1 MTLPEIHTQI
11 RVKFEAIAARTLD
24 NFLPQEIDLYLNE
37 AIREF
42 IGQHRPL
49 IIQMQE
55 TPQTREGLENL
66 RTLLESYSYSSA
78 DFTDEAA
85 LNGGWSVPIA
95 DLDPDYEYFIS
106 GRLSTDQDVYNV
118 ETTTI
123 RDFYE
128 HLETRHNIPHFRR
141 AKIVERGNDFLL
153 ALPDP
158 DETPESLQVTYL
170 GEFVS
175 VDIKLVVEY
184 TVSDGSGQNTASI
197 DIEGVSY
204 DIPWNT
210 DAQTTVDDFISNHKS
225 DIRSR
230 HDVVA
235 EDYGDKIRFTTFNA
249 DVLESE
255 FGITANSADVALT
268 QDTLTSR
275 PEIPLPTT
283 THQELVDLTANLMK
297 QDLPQ
302 AQADRPQQQQ

>member
-1 MTLPEIHTQI
+1 MILPEIHTQI
-11 RVKFEAIAARTLD
+11 RVKFEAIAAQTLD

-49 IIQMQE
+49 IIQPRE
-55 TPQTREGLENL
+55 SAQTREGLENL
-66 RTLLESYSYSSA
+66 RTLLQSHTYA
-78 DFTDEAA
+78 TGDFVDETA
-85 LNGGWSVPIA
+85 LNGGWSLPIS
-95 DLDPDYEYFIS
+95 DLDPTYEYFIS

-141 AKIVERGNDFLL
+141 AKVVERGTDFLL

-158 DETPESLQVTYL
+158 DETPETLQVTYL
-170 GEFVS
+170 GEFVP

-184 TVSDGSGQNTASI
+184 TVSDGTGSNTASI
-197 DIEGVSY
+197 DIEGIGY

-210 DAQTTVDDFISNHKS
+210 DAQTTVDDFISTHKS

-230 HDVVA
+230 HDIVA
-235 EDYGDKIRFTTFNA
+235 EDYGDRIRFTTFNP
-249 DVLESE
+249 DILESD
-255 FGITANSADVALT
+255 FGITSSNADTALT
-268 QDTLTSR
+268 QSTLTQR

-283 THQELVDLTANLMK
+283 THQELVDLTVNLMK

-302 AQADRPQQQQ
+302 AQADRQQQQQ

>member
-1 MTLPEIHTQI
+1 MTLPEIHTNI
-11 RVKFEAIAARTLD
+11 RVKFEAIAAQTLD

-37 AIREF
+37 GIREF

-66 RTLLESYSYSSA
+66 RTLLNDYSYDSS
-78 DFTDEAA
+78 DFTDESA
-85 LNGGWSVPIA
+85 LKGGWSLPIA
-95 DLDPDYEYFIS
+95 DLDPRYEYFIS
-106 GRLSTDQDVYNV
+106 GRVSTDQDVYNV
-118 ETTTI
+118 ETTTM

-128 HLETRHNIPHFRR
+128 HLETKHNIPHFRR
-141 AKIVERGNDFLL
+141 AKIVERGKNFLL

-158 DETPESLQVTYL
+158 DETPEALQITYL
-170 GEFVS
+170 GEFTS

-184 TVSDGSGQNTASI
+184 TVSTGSGQNTGSI
-197 DIEGVSY
+197 DIEGISY

-210 DAQTTVDDFISNHKS
+210 DAQTTVDDFISTHKS

-235 EDYGDKIRFTTFNA
+235 EDYDDKIRFTTFNP
-249 DVLESE
+249 DILESE
-255 FGITANSADVALT
+255 FGLTLDSADVALT

-283 THQELVDLTANLMK
+283 THQELVDITVNLMK
-297 QDLPQ
+297 RDLPQ
-302 AQADRPQQQQ
+302 AKAEQQQQQ

>member
-11 RVKFEAIAARTLD
+11 RVKFEAIAAQTLD

-66 RTLLESYSYSSA
+66 RTLLESYSYPSA

-95 DLDPDYEYFIS
+95 DLSPDYEYFIS
-106 GRLSTDQDVYNV
+106 GRLSTDKDVYNV

-141 AKIVERGNDFLL
+141 AKIVERGSDFLL

-158 DETPESLQVTYL
+158 DETPETLQVTYL

-175 VDIKLVVEY
+175 VDIKLAVEY
-184 TVSDGSGQNTASI
+184 IVSSNTGSNTASI
-197 DIEGVSY
+197 DIQGIGY
-204 DIPWNT
+204 DIPYNSN
-210 DAQTTVDDFISNHKS
+210 AQTTVDDFISNHKS
-225 DIRSR
+225 DIASR
-230 HDVVA
+230 HDIVA
-235 EDYGDKIRFTTFNA
+235 EDYGDTIRLTTFNE
-249 DVLESE
+249 DLVESD
-255 FGITANSADVALT
+255 FGYTASSADVSLSQST
-268 QDTLTSR
+268 VTTR
-275 PEIPLPTT
+275 TEISLPTT
-283 THQELVDLTANLMK
+283 THQELVDLTANLMR

-302 AQADRPQQQQ
+302 AQADRQQQQQ